1 MADLSE
7 SIWNLVLHLLKT
19 LYLHYHNTFRHQNCR
34 GGVLKWV
41 APTHNVTWPFHH
53 MVLRDN
59 VTNWKHY
66 IFTTRVPMAIKL
78 GRMVT
83 YRNDLRSKKSEE
95 SCVKQEHLNLHYHD
109 EYDYQTWQIG
119 DLLWGATIDL
129 VTWFFNHMINVNHCD
144 KIEIYMYYHKTDG
157 HQNWQGGD
165 IQWEASSDKVRC
177 FLQRRGF
184 VRSREKPN
192 ISYLH
197 LH

>member
-7 SIWNLVLHLLKT
+7 SIWNLVLQLLKT

-83 YRNDLRSKKSEE
+83 YRNELRSKKSEDF
-95 SCVKQEHLNLHYHD
+95 L
-109 EYDYQTWQIG
+109 I
-119 DLLWGATIDL
+119 I
-129 VTWFFNHMINVNHCD
+129 M
-144 KIEIYMYYHKTDG
+144 
-157 HQNWQGGD
+157 
-165 IQWEASSDKVRC
+165 SSDEIPCQTKIFKSPLPQWVWLPN
-177 FLQRRGF
+177 FANWWLALRGYYRF
-184 VRSREKPN
+184 
-192 ISYLH
+192 SYMVL
-197 LH
+197 